1 MSIVIDI
8 AAQFTGKK
16 AFTQAENAADKL
28 ARACGIPA
36 YFLSAEATSMTYS
49 NAVSERRSLVDLL
62 QYCDLINELETVNG

>member
-28 ARACGIPA
+28 ARNVKHALIGVGVTA
-36 YFLSAEATSMTYS
+36 FAKSAISAFAAQE
-49 NAVSERRSLVDLL
+49 
-62 QYCDLINELETVNG
+62 